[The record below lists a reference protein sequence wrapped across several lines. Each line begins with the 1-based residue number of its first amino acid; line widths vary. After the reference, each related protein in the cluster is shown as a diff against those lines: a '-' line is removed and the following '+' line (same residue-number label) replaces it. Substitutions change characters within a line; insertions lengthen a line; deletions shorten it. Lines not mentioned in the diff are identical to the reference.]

1 MTVVVRYHG
10 GQEWQDQKCV
20 AMKAGETLNRLALQD
35 KTNCHRILRTHFPDR
50 PQKAAT
56 VLIEILKDEQDEFMA
71 TRAAWILRG
80 LFQFSSDSI
89 QAEVAETTEFLLHR
103 VMLSADRGSRE
114 AALGLAA
121 KTLPTVNEGTFRD
134 IFFESGRLDRHSVI
148 KKLMQF
154 LDHVPLSTKQPRLRR
169 YAVELICVLLERNE
183 EIKSCFLSEGLPQ
196 LLYRVLD
203 NVSDVENY
211 LLFSGGMG
219 LIRHT
224 QGMEWLV
231 EKALFLCGE
240 LNCDNRYQSASDQ
253 PAVTLRLNG
262 KFTGQTDKLN
272 L

>member
-1 MTVVVRYHG
+1 MTVVVVRYHG
-10 GQEWQDQKCV
+10 GQECQDEKCV
-20 AMKAGETLNRLALQD
+20 AMKAGEALNRLALRD
-35 KTNCHRILRTHFPDR
+35 KTNCHRILRTQFPDR
-50 PQKAAT
+50 KQKAAT

-80 LFQFSSDSI
+80 LFSFSSHNI
-89 QAEVAETTEFLLHR
+89 RAEVAETTEFLLHR
-103 VMLSADRGSRE
+103 VILSTDRGTRE

-121 KTLPTVNEGTFRD
+121 KTLPTVNEDTFAD
-134 IFFESGRLDRHSVI
+134 IFFKSGRLDRHTVI
-148 KKLMQF
+148 KQLMHF
-154 LDHVPLSTKQPRLRR
+154 LDHVPISTKQPRLRR

-183 EIKSCFLSEGLPQ
+183 EINLCFLSEGLPQ
-196 LLYRVLD
+196 ILYRVLD

-224 QGMEWLV
+224 QEMEWLV

-240 LNCDNRYQSASDQ
+240 LNCDDRYQSPSDQ

-262 KFTGQTDKLN
+262 NFTGQSQII
-272 L
+272 

>member
-1 MTVVVRYHG
+1 MTVVVVRYHG
-10 GQEWQDQKCV
+10 EQECQDTNGV
-20 AMKAGETLNRLALQD
+20 AMKAGEALNRLALRN
-35 KTNCHRILRTHFPDR
+35 KANCHRILRTQFPDR

-56 VLIEILKDEQDEFMA
+56 VLIEILKDEQDECRA

-80 LFQFSSDSI
+80 LFRFSSHSI

-103 VMLSADRGSRE
+103 VMLSTDRGTRE

-121 KTLPTVNEGTFRD
+121 KTLATINEDTFAD
-134 IFFESGRLDRHSVI
+134 IFFESGRLDRHAVI
-148 KKLMQF
+148 KKLMHF

-183 EIKSCFLSEGLPQ
+183 EIKSCFLREGLPQ
-196 LLYRVLD
+196 ILYHVLD

-224 QGMEWLV
+224 EEMEWLV

-240 LNCDNRYQSASDQ
+240 LNCDDRCQSTSDQ

-262 KFTGQTDKLN
+262 ISLGKAR
-272 L
+272 